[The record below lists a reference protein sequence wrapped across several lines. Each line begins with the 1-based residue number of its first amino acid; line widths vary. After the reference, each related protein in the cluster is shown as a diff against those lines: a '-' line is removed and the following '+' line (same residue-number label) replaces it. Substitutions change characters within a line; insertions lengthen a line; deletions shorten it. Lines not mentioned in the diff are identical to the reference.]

1 MSLKGESLKVRKK
14 GNEKNIVIWLDENK
28 RDGLCRLELRGC
40 SFRVKSLLKRSQW
53 TRITKCINVLEDEG
67 GRLEDF

>member
-1 MSLKGESLKVRKK
+1 MRVRKK
-14 GNEKNIVIWLDENK
+14 GNEKNIVTWIDENK
-28 RDGLCRLELRGC
+28 RDGLRRLELRGY
-40 SFRVKSLLKRSQW
+40 SFRVKSLLERSQW